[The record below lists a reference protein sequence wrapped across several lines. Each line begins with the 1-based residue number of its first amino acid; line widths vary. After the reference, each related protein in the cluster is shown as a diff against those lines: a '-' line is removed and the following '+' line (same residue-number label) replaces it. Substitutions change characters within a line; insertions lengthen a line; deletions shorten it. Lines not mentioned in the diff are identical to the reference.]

1 MWEFMLNVFV
11 IGSECNIYFIYVI
24 SVYMYIYFVY
34 IINDY
39 MYMNPSYQG
48 IVSSPGAVKETQD
61 INEEEEEE
69 NVLGGETTPNAQN

>member
-1 MWEFMLNVFV
+1 MEEFMLNVFII
-11 IGSECNIYFIYVI
+11 IGGNGSIYFIYVI

-48 IVSSPGAVKETQD
+48 IVSSPGAVKETPN
-61 INEEEEEE
+61 INKEEEE
-69 NVLGGETTPNAQN
+69 NVLGGEATPNAQE

>member
-1 MWEFMLNVFV
+1 MWEFKLNVFI
-11 IGSECNIYFIYVI
+11 IGSERNIYFIYVI

-39 MYMNPSYQG
+39 MYMNPLYQG
-48 IVSSPGAVKETQD
+48 IVSSPGTVKETQD
-61 INEEEEEE
+61 INEEEEE

>member
-24 SVYMYIYFVY
+24 SVYMCIYFVY

-48 IVSSPGAVKETQD
+48 IVSSPGTVKETQG
-61 INEEEEEE
+61 INKEEEE